1 MNSNLACNLA
11 CMLLALLSPPA
22 CAQIV
27 LNPPR
32 DSAVIHI
39 DVDLVN
45 VLCAV
50 RDKSGAY
57 VKDLTQADFEIKEDG
72 KRQPLTHFAREVDS
86 PITVALLLDVSGSV
100 RNVLGEEKSA
110 AARFFEEVL
119 RPGDQAMLVGFAQ
132 MIAVWVDLTPSKTE
146 LLESLKR
153 AGPDALPLGEVEM
166 RPRGGTLLYDA
177 VNLVAS
183 QKLKHLPGRK
193 VMILITDGE
202 DNGSLEGTG
211 KAIQAAQIADTVI
224 YGIHYKEE
232 TYRSSARDGLGALAK
247 LAEPTGGRAFHVS
260 GKMPLARIF
269 QEIAEEMR
277 NQYGLGYSPPPGSR
291 DGTFHKL
298 EVKSTKPG
306 LKAQARNGYF
316 SSGK

>member
-1 MNSNLACNLA
+1 MLAWS
-11 CMLLALLSPPA
+11 LLATALPLA
-22 CAQIV
+22 AQIV

-32 DSAVIHI
+32 DASVIHV

-57 VKDLTQADFEIKEDG
+57 VKGLDKEDFEIKEDG
-72 KRQPLTHFAREVDS
+72 KRQTIAHFAREVDS
-86 PITVALLLDVSGSV
+86 PLTVALMLDVSGSV
-100 RNVLGEEKSA
+100 LNVLGEEKAA

-119 RPGDQAMLVGFAQ
+119 RPGDQALLVGFAQ
-132 MIAVWVDLTPSKTE
+132 LIAVWEDLTASKTD
-146 LLESLKR
+146 LLESLQR
-153 AGPDALPLGEVEM
+153 AGPDALLPGELEA

-183 QKLKHLPGRK
+183 QKLQRLPGRK

-211 KAIQAAQIADTVI
+211 KAVQSALAADTVI

-232 TYRSSARDGLGALAK
+232 LVRPMYRDGLGALNR
-247 LAEPTGGRAFHVS
+247 LSEPTGGRAFHVS
-260 GKMPLARIF
+260 SKMPLTKIF
-269 QEIAEEMR
+269 EQIAEEMR
-277 NQYGLGYSPPPGSR
+277 NQYGLGYTPPGTTPN
-291 DGTFHKL
+291 GTFHKL
-298 EVKSTKPG
+298 EVRTTKAG

-316 SSGK
+316 SGSK